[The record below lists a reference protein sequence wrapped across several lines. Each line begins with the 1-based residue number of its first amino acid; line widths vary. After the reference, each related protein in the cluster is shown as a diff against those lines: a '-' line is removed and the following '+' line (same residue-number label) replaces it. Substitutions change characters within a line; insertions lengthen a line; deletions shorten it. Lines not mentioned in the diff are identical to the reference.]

1 MARKKFDLKRLLLIT
16 IGVFA
21 IVAGVFFFLM
31 PNDIAVGGLTG
42 LGMLINT
49 IYPKISVG
57 VFMLVANMILFYM
70 GIKLLGKD
78 FGGYTL
84 YASAL
89 YSLSLAAMEKILP
102 NFQPLSDDILIN
114 LIFGIFIQGVGVGF
128 VINNGA
134 ATGGTDIIG
143 KIVEKY
149 TNLSFSVA
157 LMIADGIVT
166 LGAAFIYGP
175 ELGMYALL
183 GVIMNATVVDKIL
196 SGFNILYNI
205 IITSP
210 HNELINDYIVKN
222 LGRSTTL
229 YTAEGGYS
237 RSKKCIIQTVVDR
250 RQYIKLREFIRQ
262 SDPAAFMYVSKVSEV
277 EGEGFTFE
285 LNENNEAVKMKK

>member
-1 MARKKFDLKRLLLIT
+1 MARKKVDFKRILLIS

-31 PNDIAVGGLTG
+31 PNNIAVGGLTG

-49 IYPKISVG
+49 MYPKITVG
-57 VFMLVANMILFYM
+57 MFMFVANMILFYM

-89 YSLSLAAMEKILP
+89 YSLSLMAMEKMFP
-102 NFQPLSDDILIN
+102 AFQPLSDDIFIN
-114 LIFGIFIQGVGVGF
+114 LVFGIFIQGIGIGF

-166 LGAAFIYGP
+166 LGAAIIYGP
-175 ELGMYALL
+175 NLGMYALL
-183 GVIMNATVVDKIL
+183 GVIINAAVVDKIL

-210 HNELINDYIVKN
+210 KHEVINDYIVKE
-222 LGRSTTL
+222 LGRATTL
-229 YTAEGGYS
+229 YTAQGGYS
-237 RSKKCIIQTVVDR
+237 KSQKCIIQTVVDR
-250 RQYIKLREFIRQ
+250 RQYIKLREFIRH
-262 SDPAAFMYVSKVSEV
+262 SDPNAFMYVSKVSEV

-285 LNENNEAVKMKK
+285 LNEFNEAVKLKK

>member
-1 MARKKFDLKRLLLIT
+1 MARKKVDVKRILLIT
-16 IGVFA
+16 FGVFA

-42 LGMLINT
+42 LGMLIHT
-49 IYPKISVG
+49 LYPKIPVG
-57 VFMLVANMILFYM
+57 GFMLVSNIILFYL
-70 GIKLLGKD
+70 GLKLLGKD

-89 YSLSLAAMEKILP
+89 YSLSLLAMEKFVPGIK
-102 NFQPLSDDILIN
+102 PLSDDVFIN
-114 LIFGIFIQGVGVGF
+114 LIFGIFIQGIGVGF

-143 KIVEKY
+143 KIVEKF
-149 TNLSFSVA
+149 TNLSFSRA

-175 ELGMYALL
+175 NLGMYALL
-183 GVIMNATVVDKIL
+183 GVIMNAAVVDKIL

-210 HNELINDYIVKN
+210 KHELINDYIVKE
-222 LGRSTTL
+222 LGRATTL
-229 YTAEGGYS
+229 YEAEGGYTH
-237 RSKKCIIQTVVDR
+237 SKKCIIQTVVDR
-250 RQYIKLREFIRQ
+250 RQYIKLRDFIRTH
-262 SDPAAFMYVSKVSEV
+262 DPSAFMYVSKVSEV

-285 LNENNEAVKMKK
+285 LNENNEAVKMRR